1 MIVYKRNNAALKHE
15 ASAVSKVHSQVCKA
29 TLTDVDSIEA
39 QELMQFL
46 TEQFKRGITDHKRLL
61 DRSLTRMNT
70 DSSYK
75 MNSQR

>member
-15 ASAVSKVHSQVCKA
+15 ASTVSKVHSQVCKA

-46 TEQFKRGITDHKRLL
+46 NEQFKRGVTDHKRLL
-61 DRSLTRMNT
+61 GRCLTRMSA

-75 MNSQR
+75 MNSLR